1 MAIRLNYYL
10 GTKNAEDGSLRLFGK
25 VGYQTMNPKT
35 DRFTMKNLAD
45 IERALRAG
53 ELQDLEGN
61 PVTNGAV
68 IDVYCHVSVVS
79 DDDSLESVG
88 AIRNSAGG
96 TASVPEAD
104 PEAAS
109 DDGDDPF

>member
-1 MAIRLNYYL
+1 MAIRLNYFL

-45 IERALRAG
+45 IERALKAG
-53 ELQDLEGN
+53 ELQDLDGN

-68 IDVYCHVSVVS
+68 IDVYAHVSLVS
-79 DDDSLESVG
+79 DDDSLESVTG
-88 AIRNSAGG
+88 IRNSAGG
-96 TASVPEAD
+96 TAKVPSAD
-104 PEAAS
+104 AAPS
-109 DDGDDPF
+109 EDGDDPF